1 MDVIIEEFGETL
13 LVLLA
18 GGAVVALFFT
28 ILEHA
33 TAFQREQEKTMRE
46 IIEHMGVGFLE
57 ILGVVSIITV
67 FFIYL
72 KNDGILYEMMADYM
86 QSICGQ
92 ENVWKRLLENME
104 HFC

>member
-1 MDVIIEEFGETL
+1 
-13 LVLLA
+13 
-18 GGAVVALFFT
+18 
-28 ILEHA
+28 
-33 TAFQREQEKTMRE
+33 MRE

-86 QSICGQ
+86 QSICG
-92 ENVWKRLLENME
+92 
-104 HFC
+104 